1 MTAECSAGAFAM
13 RHVATLATWI
23 VALSRRRFDHQVD
36 QRAVTIGAFP
46 QLISLLTIGTE
57 KYRNKGR

>member
-1 MTAECSAGAFAM
+1 M
-13 RHVATLATWI
+13 RRVATLATWI

-46 QLISLLTIGTE
+46 QRISLLTIGTE